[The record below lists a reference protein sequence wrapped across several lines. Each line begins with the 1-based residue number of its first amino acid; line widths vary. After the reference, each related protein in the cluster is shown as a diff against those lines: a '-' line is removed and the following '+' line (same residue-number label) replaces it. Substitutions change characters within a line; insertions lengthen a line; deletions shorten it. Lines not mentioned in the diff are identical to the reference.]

1 MALYKYKG
9 YDKTG
14 RVVDGVVEAT
24 DKKAALNSL
33 RLKDVLPF
41 ELVEARKRR
50 REFFRKRV
58 DIGYLFFQIGVMLRC
73 GLPLTKSLEI
83 AASQPTNRA
92 VSGVLAEIKDD
103 ITKGIRFS
111 EALSRFPRVFPD
123 VYVNMVKV
131 AEATG
136 GLSEL
141 LLSIADYEERR
152 REQESQLKTALAYPL
167 VVAVVGSA
175 VVGFL
180 LMYVMPK
187 MIRIFKSVKIEL
199 PTITKILVYSG
210 SFLRNYGLLI
220 TVVLGLTIAFL
231 YRDYH
236 RGGRLKDRIDRFL
249 IGIELYRKA
258 VISRFAELLSFQL
271 REGIPLVVALRG
283 CSATV
288 SNGVFQN
295 EIHRIVEDVQ
305 KGRAFS
311 EVIRQSRLF
320 DDMFKAT
327 VVTGESTGELSEF
340 LLRVSHFMRKDVE
353 KITKRVVSLAEPLL
367 ILMLGA
373 VVGFIVLSIML
384 PIFELNQ
391 MVK

>member
-1 MALYKYKG
+1 MALYRYKG

-14 RVVDGVVEAT
+14 NVVDGVVEAT
-24 DKKAALNSL
+24 DKRAALQSL

-41 ELVEARKRR
+41 EIVEAKKKK

-83 AASQPTNRA
+83 ASTQATNRSI
-92 VSGVLAEIKDD
+92 SGVLSEIKDD

-111 EALSRFPRVFPD
+111 EALSRFPKIFPD
-123 VYVNMVKV
+123 VYVNMVRV

-136 GLSEL
+136 GLSEV
-141 LLSIADYEERR
+141 LLSIAEYEERR
-152 REQESQLKTALAYPL
+152 REQESQLKTALAYPF
-167 VVAVVGSA
+167 VVAIVGSG

-187 MIRIFKSVKIEL
+187 MIKIFKSVKIEL
-199 PTITKILVYSG
+199 PLITKILVYSG
-210 SFLRNYGLLI
+210 SFLRNYGLIL
-220 TVVLGLTIAFL
+220 TVILGAVIAFV

-236 RGGRLKDRIDRFL
+236 RGGKLKRRIDRYL
-249 IGIELYRKA
+249 IGIELYKKA
-258 VISRFAELLSFQL
+258 IMSRFSELLAFQL
-271 REGIPLVVALRG
+271 KEGIPLVVALKGCRG
-283 CSATV
+283 TV
-288 SNGVFQN
+288 SNSIFQN
-295 EIHRIVEDVQ
+295 EIDRVVEEVQ

-327 VVTGESTGELSEF
+327 VVTGESTGELSDF

-353 KITKRVVSLAEPLL
+353 KITKRVVSLAEPMMIL
-367 ILMLGA
+367 ILGA

-384 PIFELNQ
+384 PIFQLNQ
-391 MVK
+391 MVR